1 MEHQFVVENIKCEGC
16 ESTIKKA
23 LKKIPGVK
31 QVVVNIEQ
39 ATVTVKGNANSSA
52 VISKLYSLGYP
63 QKNLNSVLL
72 KAKSYFSCA
81 VGKLRKKSNKN
92 STDDQQIL

>member
-1 MEHQFVVENIKCEGC
+1 MEHQYILENIKCEGC

-23 LKKIPGVK
+23 LRKIPGVQHVTVDIK
-31 QVVVNIEQ
+31 E
-39 ATVTVKGNANSSA
+39 ATVIVKGNVDNTA

-63 QKNLNSVLL
+63 QKNLNSTLL

-81 VGKLRKKSNKN
+81 IGKIGKIKS
-92 STDDQQIL
+92 